1 MSVKFRFVSRSD
13 HVSRTGENTVT
24 GNSARGAKSNDK
36 SSSARCVR
44 LLYRSKS
51 SIKWCVRAS
60 NDAFEKQICTQ
71 PRKTQLDFTAEE
83 WERWVNRAESS
94 CIMQS
99 VSAPRAPGKENNGNE
114 LLRVLASPEGVS
126 SRLKEEGRGMNPSA
140 AECPGCRHAIRAD
153 MAKFVIVMMFAQAAG
168 SCGGAGTG
176 AFFGL
181 APPSTC
187 SSRAAFLPRGVQVS
201 RYKHGGGGLTFPI
214 LEARITPSKSN
225 PHSRLLGFAAPAN
238 PPCKALHVAC
248 INILPAMKV
257 AG

>member
-1 MSVKFRFVSRSD
+1 MSQGPVKYC
-13 HVSRTGENTVT
+13 T

-51 SIKWCVRAS
+51 SIKWCRYVIYLVRAS

-168 SCGGAGTG
+168 YI
-176 AFFGL
+176 
-181 APPSTC
+181 STE
-187 SSRAAFLPRGVQVS
+187 
-201 RYKHGGGGLTFPI
+201 GGGLTFPI